1 MKMRHTRGTY
11 CKNSYF
17 FLLRG
22 AGNINLSVKGYMFE
36 EKSVLVGMSGGI
48 DSTAVCSMLL
58 EQGYRVEGLT
68 FITCDSGRRA
78 AEEAATLAARLGI
91 PHHIADIRSE
101 FRKLV
106 IEPFIDAYM
115 NGATPNPCVNCN
127 PAVKF
132 RLLQE
137 WANKLGCRRIATGHY
152 VKIKETIGSD
162 GQPRYYIVTGDDD
175 RKDQSYFLW
184 RLTQQQ
190 LSRVLF
196 PLGGWE
202 KPQVLEYLKE
212 HNLQS
217 AAKDGE
223 SMEVCFIPGDYRDFL
238 RANIPDIDTRLDGG
252 AFVDSQGRTLGRH
265 SGYPFYTVGQRKGLG
280 IALGHPAYVL
290 KINAAKNT
298 VMLGSEEQLL
308 TRYMLIEA
316 PEWVD
321 GTPDSI
327 SVRVR
332 YRSHPV
338 ECDAPVAVGD
348 GRWLVHLHSAVQAIT
363 PGQSAVFYDG
373 NAVVGG
379 AFIAD
384 QRGINQWIPKNDEQY

>member
-1 MKMRHTRGTY
+1 
-11 CKNSYF
+11 
-17 FLLRG
+17 
-22 AGNINLSVKGYMFE
+22 MFE

-68 FITCDSGRRA
+68 FVTCDSGLRA
-78 AEEAATLAARLGI
+78 AEDAAALAARLGI
-91 PHHIADIRSE
+91 PHHIADVRSE

-115 NGATPNPCVNCN
+115 NGRTPNPCVNCN
-127 PAVKF
+127 PIVKF
-132 RLLQE
+132 RLLEE
-137 WANKLGCRRIATGHY
+137 WADRLGCSRIATGHY
-152 VKIKETIGSD
+152 VKIKEEQGSD
-162 GQPRYYIVTGDDD
+162 SSPKYYIVTGDDD

-190 LSRVLF
+190 LSRVIF

-238 RANIPDIDTRLDGG
+238 RANVPDIDSRFNGG
-252 AFVDSQGRTLGRH
+252 AFVDSEGRTLGKH
-265 SGYPFYTVGQRKGLG
+265 CGYPFYTVGQRKGLG
-280 IALGHPAYVL
+280 IALGYPAYVL

-298 VMLGSEEQLL
+298 VMLGTEEQLQ
-308 TRYMLIEA
+308 TRYMLIEN

-321 GTPDSI
+321 GIPENI
-327 SVRVR
+327 SVRIR

-338 ECDAPVAVGD
+338 ECDTPIAVD
-348 GRWLVHLHSAVQAIT
+348 GERWLVRLHTAVQAIT
-363 PGQSAVFYDG
+363 PGQSAVFYSG
-373 NAVVGG
+373 RTVVGG
-379 AFIAD
+379 AYIAD
-384 QRGINQWIPKNDEQY
+384 QRGINQWIPKE

>member
-1 MKMRHTRGTY
+1 MKLQ
-11 CKNSYF
+11 N
-17 FLLRG
+17 
-22 AGNINLSVKGYMFE
+22 MFE

-58 EQGYRVEGLT
+58 EQGYKVMGLT
-68 FITCDSGRRA
+68 LITSDTGLRA
-78 AEEAATLAARLGI
+78 AKDAAELAARLGI
-91 PHHIADIRSE
+91 PHHTADVRDE
-101 FRKLV
+101 FRQLV

-115 NGATPNPCVNCN
+115 NGKTPNPCVNCN
-127 PAVKF
+127 PTVKF
-132 RLLQE
+132 RLLEE
-137 WANKLGCRRIATGHY
+137 WADKLGCSKIATGHY
-152 VKIKETIGSD
+152 VKIKEEIGED
-162 GQPRYYIVTGDDD
+162 NKAKYYIVTGDDYK
-175 RKDQSYFLW
+175 KDKSYFLW

-190 LSRVLF
+190 LSRVIF

-202 KPQVLEYLKE
+202 KPQVLEYLKKKG
-212 HNLQS
+212 LQS

-238 RANIPDIDTRLDGG
+238 RSNIQDIDTRIGSG
-252 AFVDSQGRTLGRH
+252 TFVDSEGRTLGKH

-280 IALGHPAYVL
+280 IALGYPAYVL

-298 VMLGSEEQLL
+298 VMLGSEEQLS

-316 PEWVD
+316 PEWVN
-321 GTPDSI
+321 GIPEKI

-332 YRSHPV
+332 YRSRPV
-338 ECDAPVAVGD
+338 ECNAPIATGD
-348 GRWLVHLHSAVQAIT
+348 GRWLVKLHSPVQAIT

-373 NAVVGG
+373 NIVVGG

-384 QRGINQWIPKNDEQY
+384 QRGINQWIPKDNE